1 MTETDQIKKNFIIF
15 LVGSFSCIYYYVLG
29 FFNITILPYLIT
41 TIFLIINFKNLKF
54 TFLQLVVLLFLTFY
68 FVIVIS
74 YNENFLIILRN
85 FQYWFGITFFLIFL
99 NNYNYRVP
107 NLFYRYLFIFLCLQ
121 LLLEAILV
129 NSIPEI
135 KNLHIYKFAN
145 EFFGFY
151 SRPIG
156 FAGST
161 SSSITIICALF
172 CFLKYDKKYN
182 FQKFEY
188 LLLFLC
194 LLLSLSHT
202 GYIIF
207 SCIFLYEVI
216 TQKKVNFNIL
226 FLTFISICLI
236 LILQEI
242 YTSNVRS
249 PINHLTDVLNFKYLA
264 IKITLLDFKLSFS
277 QSYDYY
283 IANTFSALFSY
294 DNLTNFS
301 LTDLKSISLK
311 YMEIPNKYV
320 YSGKE
325 FVFTDLTKINIIEHK
340 SIKES
345 FFGVQLHW
353 PIQLV
358 GGDFAL
364 LMMLNAIGIFGFFL
378 YFSIIF
384 LLGKNFKNL
393 AFLILIIGSLHYGAI
408 MTVCGQFVLALI
420 ISKNK

>member
-1 MTETDQIKKNFIIF
+1 
-15 LVGSFSCIYYYVLG
+15 
-29 FFNITILPYLIT
+29 
-41 TIFLIINFKNLKF
+41 
-54 TFLQLVVLLFLTFY
+54 
-68 FVIVIS
+68 
-74 YNENFLIILRN
+74 
-85 FQYWFGITFFLIFL
+85 
-99 NNYNYRVP
+99 
-107 NLFYRYLFIFLCLQ
+107 
-121 LLLEAILV
+121 LLEAILV

-172 CFLKYDKKYN
+172 CYLKYDKKYN
-182 FQKFEY
+182 FQKLEY
-188 LLLFLC
+188 LLFIFC

-226 FLTFISICLI
+226 FLTFVSIFLI
-236 LILQEI
+236 LIFQEI
-242 YTSNVRS
+242 YTAGIRS
-249 PINHLTDVLNFKYLA
+249 PINHLIDVFNFKYLA
-264 IKITLLDFKLSFS
+264 IKTTLIDFKLSFS

-283 IANTFSALFSY
+283 LANTFSVLFTY

-301 LTDLKSISLK
+301 LHDLKSISLK
-311 YMEIPNKYV
+311 YMEIPNKNV
-320 YSGKE
+320 YGGNE
-325 FVFTDLTKINIIEHK
+325 FEFTDLTKINIIEHK

-345 FFGVQLHW
+345 FFGIQLYW
-353 PIQLV
+353 PIKLV

-364 LMMLNAIGIFGFFL
+364 LMMLNAIGLFGFFL

-393 AFLILIIGSLHYGAI
+393 AFLILIIGSLHYGTI
-408 MTVCGQFVLALI
+408 MTICGQFILAII